1 MSECSSSK
9 SSSNCGPTRCTS
21 QECRTRSEPP
31 PSARAEDEDNAP
43 LPVMSNCKVPPFTV
57 VIPLQLPPIWPAIT
71 SPISPE
77 LRKQLEKEQAP
88 RPLLPRLENL
98 PLPNGLTMM
107 LDRSLTVRLD
117 LATLWQKRVQQ
128 PDTYSLT
135 LEAQSGSGWLW
146 LTYRMP
152 GTTAV
157 PAPLS
162 PLPREA
168 RLEK

>member
-1 MSECSSSK
+1 MALLLKILPLLLVSVLAATQ
-9 SSSNCGPTRCTS
+9 GH
-21 QECRTRSEPP
+21 
-31 PSARAEDEDNAP
+31 ARPRRGKPAK
-43 LPVMSNCKVPPFTV
+43 LRVPPFTV